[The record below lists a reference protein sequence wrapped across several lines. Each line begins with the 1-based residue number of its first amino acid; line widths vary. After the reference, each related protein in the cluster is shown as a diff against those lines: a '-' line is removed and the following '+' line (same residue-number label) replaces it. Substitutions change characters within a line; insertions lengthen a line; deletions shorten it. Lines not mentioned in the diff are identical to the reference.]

1 MFVFLSFQSWKQYRQ
16 SRFKKTVAEI
26 TMNILIHQIIQ
37 KQEAIKGGLISEG
50 IFLSDP
56 EKNMSNHY
64 LIMKFLLDSNLAH

>member
-1 MFVFLSFQSWKQYRQ
+1 MYKLFFFSFQSWKQYRE

-37 KQEAIKGGLISEG
+37 KQEAIKGGLISED

-56 EKNMSNHY
+56 EKSQITNHRE
-64 LIMKFLLDSNLAH
+64 LFTG